1 MLKMN
6 CGNYIR
12 DTAIK
17 NLLSFHN
24 KIADKENVKA
34 YIILTKF
41 ILKVS
46 HLFDDK
52 TLYLGFEEDQSGSNQ
67 PPNESAK

>member
-6 CGNYIR
+6 YGNYIR

-17 NLLSFHN
+17 NLLSFHS

-52 TLYLGFEEDQSGSNQ
+52 SLYLEQGD
-67 PPNESAK
+67 AR